1 MYSVVPTRASS
12 NAASV
17 GFKIMYE
24 DGHTVC
30 DFCDRDI
37 GTFYKYKEK
46 LYKGK
51 IFEGEDMCEYC
62 WRDLN

>member
-1 MYSVVPTRASS
+1 MHYVVPTRASLS
-12 NAASV
+12 AASV

-30 DFCDRDI
+30 DSCDKD
-37 GTFYKYKEK
+37 T
-46 LYKGK
+46 
-51 IFEGEDMCEYC
+51 GEFHKHNGNDLCDYC